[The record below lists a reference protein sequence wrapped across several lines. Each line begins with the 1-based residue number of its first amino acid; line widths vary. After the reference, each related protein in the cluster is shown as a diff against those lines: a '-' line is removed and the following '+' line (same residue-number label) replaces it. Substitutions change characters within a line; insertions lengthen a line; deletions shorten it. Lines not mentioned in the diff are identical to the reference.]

1 MTPGHPDKVHCV
13 PHLVLLMSYRVSRFL
28 QRKERCFTL
37 KGSAQAAGFL
47 REDLRALDH
56 EESWILLLNSANLPL
71 AKKMITVGTIK
82 STQIDHRRIIKE
94 ALLTNATAIILFHNY
109 PSGTPVPS
117 VADINETNKLR
128 KACDIFDI
136 SLLDH
141 IILTDESYYSFAD
154 ETQNKF

>member
-1 MTPGHPDKVHCV
+1 MKKQAHYTPDTPI
-13 PHLVLLMSYRVSRFL
+13 
-28 QRKERCFTL
+28 

-47 REDLRALDH
+47 RENLRVLDH
-56 EESWILLLNSANLPL
+56 EESWILLNGANLPL

-82 STQIDHRRIIKE
+82 STQIDNRRIIKE
-94 ALLTNATAIILFHNY
+94 ALMCNATAIILFHNH
-109 PSGTPVPS
+109 PSGTPAPS

-141 IILTDESYYSFAD
+141 IILTDESYYSFAE

>member
-1 MTPGHPDKVHCV
+1 
-13 PHLVLLMSYRVSRFL
+13 
-28 QRKERCFTL
+28 
-37 KGSAQAAGFL
+37 
-47 REDLRALDH
+47 
-56 EESWILLLNSANLPL
+56 
-71 AKKMITVGTIK
+71 MITVGTIK

-94 ALLTNATAIILFHNY
+94 ALMCNATAIILFHNH

>member
-1 MTPGHPDKVHCV
+1 MNKQANNDYLTPIKA
-13 PHLVLLMSYRVSRFL
+13 
-28 QRKERCFTL
+28 
-37 KGSAQAAGFL
+37 SAQAAGYL
-47 REDLRALDH
+47 RENLRNLDH

-94 ALLTNATAIILFHNY
+94 ALLTNATAIILFHNH